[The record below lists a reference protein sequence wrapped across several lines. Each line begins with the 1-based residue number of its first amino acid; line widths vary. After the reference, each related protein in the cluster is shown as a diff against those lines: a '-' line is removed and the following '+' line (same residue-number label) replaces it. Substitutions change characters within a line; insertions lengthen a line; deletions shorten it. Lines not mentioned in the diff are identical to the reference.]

1 MRVLGQPA
9 LVVHVRAYRETSV
22 IVRLFTP
29 AHGLIAGVVKG
40 VRGRR
45 STRIAALQPFNQVR
59 VSWLGTGSLLTLTD
73 IELDQRRMLHGQR
86 LAAGFYVL
94 ELLVRLLQEHDAH
107 PSLYRLSQAVL
118 GAMSDGLPLT
128 PLLRRFEHELL
139 SELGFGVDFT
149 CDLQGDPLDPE
160 LRYELVAGESFVPV
174 SSGGYSGAELLAIG
188 VDDYRSGTVRHSA
201 RLLFRELLDAHLGS
215 KPLASRSLL
224 TSTGS

>member
-9 LVVHVRAYRETSV
+9 LVIHVRAYRETSM

-29 AHGLIAGVVKG
+29 QHGLVAGVVKG

-45 STRIAALQPFNQVR
+45 STRIAALQPFNEVR
-59 VSWLGTGSLLTLTD
+59 VSWLGSGNLLTLTD
-73 IELDQRRMLHGQR
+73 IELEQRRILHGQR
-86 LAAGFYVL
+86 LAAGFYEL

-118 GAMSDGLPLT
+118 SAMADELPLT

-139 SELGFGVDFT
+139 SELGFGVDFS
-149 CDLQGDPLDPE
+149 CDLEGGPLEPE
-160 LRYELVAGESFVPV
+160 LRYQLEAGERFVPV
-174 SSGGYSGAELLAIG
+174 PSGGYSGAELLAIG
-188 VDDYRSGTVRHSA
+188 VDDYRLGAVRHSA
-201 RLLFRELLDAHLGS
+201 RLLFRELLDSHLGT

-224 TSTGS
+224 ASAGS

>member
-9 LVVHVRAYRETSV
+9 LVIHVRAYRETSM

-29 AHGLIAGVVKG
+29 EHGLVAGVFKG

-45 STRIAALQPFNQVR
+45 STRIAALQPFNEVR
-59 VSWLGTGSLLTLTD
+59 VSWLGAANLLTLTD
-73 IELDQRRMLHGQR
+73 IELEQRRMLHGQQ

-94 ELLVRLLQEHDAH
+94 ELLVRLLHERDAH

-118 GAMSDGLPLT
+118 SAMVDGLPLA

-139 SELGFGVDFT
+139 SELGFGVDFS
-149 CDLQGDPLDPE
+149 CDQDGDPLDPE
-160 LRYELVAGESFVPV
+160 QRYKLEAGESFVVIPG
-174 SSGGYSGAELLAIG
+174 GGYSGAELLAIG
-188 VDDYRSGTVRHSA
+188 VDDYRLGTVRHSA
-201 RLLFRELLDAHLGS
+201 RLLFREMLDTHLGT

-224 TSTGS
+224 ASVGS

>member
-1 MRVLGQPA
+1 MRILAQPA
-9 LVVHVRAYRETSV
+9 LVVHVRAYRETSM

-29 AHGLIAGVVKG
+29 AYGLVAGVAKG

-45 STRIAALQPFNQVR
+45 STKIAALQPFNEVR

-73 IELDQRRMLHGQR
+73 IELDQRRTLHGQR

-118 GAMSDGLPLT
+118 GALADGLPLA

-139 SELGFGVDFT
+139 NELGFGVDFS
-149 CDLQGDPLDPE
+149 CDLQGEPLVPE
-160 LRYELVAGESFVPV
+160 RRYALADGESFVMV
-174 SSGGYSGAELLAIG
+174 SGGGYSGAELLAIG
-188 VDDYRSGTVRHSA
+188 VDDYRLGPVRHTA
-201 RLLFRELLDAHLGS
+201 RLLFRELLDMHLGV

-224 TSTGS
+224 KSPGT

>member
-1 MRVLGQPA
+1 M
-9 LVVHVRAYRETSV
+9 

-29 AHGLIAGVVKG
+29 AYGLVAGVAKG

-45 STRIAALQPFNQVR
+45 STRVAALQPFNEVR
-59 VSWLGTGSLLTLTD
+59 VSWLGAGSLLTLTD

-107 PSLYRLSQAVL
+107 PSLYRLTQAVL
-118 GAMSDGLPLT
+118 GAMADGLPLA

-139 SELGFGVDFT
+139 RELGFGVDFT
-149 CDLQGDPLDPE
+149 CDLQGEPLVPGQ
-160 LRYELVAGESFVPV
+160 RYTLADGESFVAV

-188 VDDYRSGTVRHSA
+188 ADDYRLGTVRHNA
-201 RLLFRELLDAHLGS
+201 RLLFRELLDTHLGAR
-215 KPLASRSLL
+215 PLASRSLL
-224 TSTGS
+224 MSTTT